1 MRIYFDNI
9 RIFKL
14 LIIKSANVFVIKS
27 MCTSLVQVTLEEQ
40 MICGALQTLNEE
52 AFEDVASSERPSP
65 SGLPTGEML
74 AAASQLQLAPICETS
89 EFGSPGDE
97 QKIQNLLQYN
107 NNNNNNG
114 NNNNNSGTQQQKHLT
129 NDYNR
134 SASSHSL
141 QSLNAGAAG
150 GMQMSQGNGY
160 GGGGS
165 TVDLINVGRG
175 VYGGYGGGGGGVGSG
190 NTHYGAR
197 LTRPNSIADELLIE
211 PMTPAYSTTST
222 TIVPTVVVVPNSD
235 SVYDDTKL

>member
-1 MRIYFDNI
+1 MHTF
-9 RIFKL
+9 
-14 LIIKSANVFVIKS
+14 
-27 MCTSLVQVTLEEQ
+27 LVQVTLEEQ

-97 QKIQNLLQYN
+97 QKIHNLLQYN

-114 NNNNNSGTQQQKHLT
+114 NNNNNSSGSQQQKYLN

-150 GMQMSQGNGY
+150 GMQMSQGNGS
-160 GGGGS
+160 GS
-165 TVDLINVGRG
+165 TVDLINVGGG
-175 VYGGYGGGGGGVGSG
+175 VYGGYSGGGGGNSS
-190 NTHYGAR
+190 NTHYGQHHGAR
-197 LTRPNSIADELLIE
+197 LTRPNSIADELLID
-211 PMTPAYSTTST
+211 PMSPSYSTAST
-222 TIVPTVVVVPNSD
+222 TMVPTVVVVPNSD